1 MLTSAQD
8 PKRKRKK
15 LLFKLKMS
23 VKRCEEE
30 RTILLFKG
38 YSGKGFFEQTSAS
51 QDVSL
56 FTN

>member
-1 MLTSAQD
+1 MLSAQD
-8 PKRKRKK
+8 PKKKRKK

-30 RTILLFKG
+30 RTLLLFKG
-38 YSGKGFFEQTSAS
+38 YSGKGFFEQTFAS
-51 QDVSL
+51 QGVSL

>member
-1 MLTSAQD
+1 MLSAQD

-38 YSGKGFFEQTSAS
+38 HPLNRHLLAKM
-51 QDVSL
+51 
-56 FTN
+56 